1 MLEHVIM
8 LVLSIAVGA
17 LGLTNESEFLTAL
30 GGLMSFIAICSFFAI
45 HL

>member
-8 LVLSIAVGA
+8 LVLSTAVGV
-17 LGLTNESEFLTAL
+17 LGLTNKSEFLTAL
-30 GGLMSFIAICSFFAI
+30 GGLMSFITICSLFAV